1 VFWWSEGRLEGVC
14 YAYCSHWWDRDAIDP
29 KDLAEMTPE
38 ELSMREDVRKQPWC
52 AAASPN

>member
-1 VFWWSEGRLEGVC
+1 VFWWSEGRLDGVC

-38 ELSMREDVRKQPWC
+38 ELSMRENVRKQPWC